1 MRTLNLLTA
10 VALAL
15 PLGVSAQTTTP
26 PSGYELRW
34 SDEFNGTSLNTTL
47 WNIEENGNGGGN
59 QELQYYRKENVA
71 VHDGNLVLTAR
82 RENYN
87 NKQFTSGRVNTRD
100 KAYFKHGIIQAR
112 IKFPKTANGV
122 WPAYWMMGN
131 DYGKVGWPKCGEI
144 DIVETGNAEG
154 IKNGTQTRHFGSTLH
169 WGTGAG
175 AAHKQYGTSYLAPET
190 NPLQNDDYHI
200 ITMEWNGNFMQM
212 FYDLEDFSVSAKNKA
227 RFFSVSI
234 PSSTNTSDIGY
245 YFQKPFFFIF
255 NLAVGGNYTGI
266 YNAGGITAMPNAG
279 DEAKMYVDW
288 VRVYQDANDADAKYF
303 TPDGNN
309 ITTNPSTP
317 DTPEAPDTK
326 TEYGYWGSKAL
337 DADGNSTFDFTNSYD
352 AVLIG
357 TSFGVTNGFS
367 GKTTAD
373 YNVDDVKHFLYIWE
387 NTYNAQSSTGVNSFG
402 FNESYNHYTVGSV
415 GWSGLG
421 YASNKSGGKD
431 LSMIDDDYVFH
442 IGFRGTSTDG
452 HVSHKVIVGNAS
464 FTVGN
469 TSIEGSPIIGDF
481 KRDGSW
487 TYFDVPVTVLKSLA
501 GGELFDNAANYEG
514 NVVAILSG
522 GSQGADL
529 EFDNVFFYK
538 NPNVKKGVPTEDNTT
553 KIGQYATKALNGEVS
568 SFDLTNVAKAV
579 LIGTSSGV
587 TDALNEVTEK
597 NYNVDEKTN
606 FFWIW
611 DGGDYTGLPS
621 DGKNSFGWDEST
633 TRLQVTG
640 TSTWCG
646 AGYASQGTGKDL
658 SMIDDTWYLH
668 FAMRG
673 SDVLTH
679 PSQTVTV
686 GNAVFVIGNTTSG
699 APILGD
705 YCRDGEWY
713 NFDIPVAKLQQLAG
727 GTLFEDA
734 SNFMGNVFAVAT
746 THSKGAEVNFDQ
758 VFFYSKK
765 DGADTP
771 DIPTYVTA
779 ALDGEGNSTFD
790 LENTGNYV
798 LIGTTGGVTTTLQKK
813 VKADYNVDDVNSA
826 LYVWEG
832 TMTAGSESGVNS
844 FGYDEGGYPV
854 YTVGSVG
861 WSGLGYASKA
871 QGKDMSMVDDTYYLH
886 LGMKATTN
894 APYLIIVGNARFA
907 IGSTSFVDGDKTY
920 APICDFPRDG
930 KWYNLDIPYSEIA
943 SRATTVFDNPE
954 DVTGNVVAFLA
965 GGTTGTKLIFDQVF
979 FYNDGSEATSIDA
992 VTPATPN
999 TIANNRTYTLSGIE
1013 VKGDNLPKGIYIR
1026 NGRKFIVR

>member
-144 DIVETGNAEG
+144 DIVETGNADG

-169 WGTGAG
+169 WGIGAG

-212 FYDLEDFSVSAKNKA
+212 FYDLEDFSVRAKNKA
-227 RFFSVSI
+227 RFYSVSI

-288 VRVYQDANDADAKYF
+288 VRVYQDTNDVDAKYF

-337 DADGNSTFDFTNSYD
+337 DADGNTTFDFTNSYD

-387 NTYNAQSSTGVNSFG
+387 STYNAQSSTGVNSFG

-538 NPNVKKGVPTEDNTT
+538 NPNVKKGVPTEDSTT

-727 GTLFEDA
+727 GTLFADA
-734 SNFMGNVFAVAT
+734 YNFFGNVFAVAT

-765 DGADTP
+765 DGGETP
-771 DIPTYVTA
+771 DIPTYVKA
-779 ALDGEGNSTFD
+779 ALDNEGKSTFD
-790 LENTGNYV
+790 VENTGNYV
-798 LIGTTGGVTTTLQKK
+798 LIGTTGGVTTTLAKK

-826 LYVWEG
+826 LYIWEG
-832 TMTAGSESGVNS
+832 TMTASNESGVNS

-854 YTVGSVG
+854 YTVGTVG

-871 QGKDMSMVDDTYYLH
+871 KGKDMSMLDDTYYLH
-886 LGMKATTN
+886 LGMKATNN
-894 APYLIIVGNARFA
+894 APYLIAVGNAKFA
-907 IGSTSFVDGDKTY
+907 IGASAFVDGSTSY
-920 APICDFPRDG
+920 APLCDFPRDG
-930 KWYNLDIPYSEIA
+930 KWYNIDIPYSEIEA
-943 SRATTVFDNPE
+943 RATKVFDNPE
-954 DVTGNVVAFLA
+954 DVTGNVLYFLA
-965 GGTTGTKLIFDQVF
+965 GGTTGTKLTFDQIF
-979 FYNDGSEATSIDA
+979 FYNDGSVPSGIDA
-992 VTPATPN
+992 VKQNNAT
-999 TIANNRTYTLSGIE
+999 TGNNRTYTLSGVE

-1026 NGRKFIVR
+1026 NGKKFIVR

>member
-144 DIVETGNAEG
+144 DIVETGNADG

-169 WGTGAG
+169 WGTSAG

-212 FYDLEDFSVSAKNKA
+212 FYDLEDFSFSAKSKA
-227 RFFSVSI
+227 RFYSVSI

-421 YASNKSGGKD
+421 YASNISGGKD

-553 KIGQYATKALNGEVS
+553 KIGQYATKALEGGQS
-568 SFDLTNVAKAV
+568 TFDFTNVSKAV

-587 TDALNEVTEK
+587 TDALTDVTVK

-621 DGKNSFGWDEST
+621 NGKNSFGWDESS

-640 TSTWCG
+640 NSTWCG

-673 SDVLTH
+673 DDALTH

-686 GNAVFVIGNTTSG
+686 GNAVFVIGNVTSG
-699 APILGD
+699 QQIVGD
-705 YCRDGEWY
+705 YRRDGEWY
-713 NFDIPVAKLQQLAG
+713 NFDIPVAKLKQIGG
-727 GTLFEDA
+727 GTLFNDA
-734 SNFMGNVFAVAT
+734 ANFMGNVFAVAT
-746 THSKGAEVNFDQ
+746 THNKGAEVNFDQ

-765 DGADTP
+765 DGGETP
-771 DIPTYVTA
+771 DIPTYVKA
-779 ALDGEGNSTFD
+779 ALDNEGKSTFD
-790 LENTGNYV
+790 VENTGNYV
-798 LIGTTGGVTTTLQKK
+798 LIGTTGGVTTTLAKK

-826 LYVWEG
+826 LYIWEG
-832 TMTAGSESGVNS
+832 TMTASNESGVNS

-854 YTVGSVG
+854 YTVGTVG
-861 WSGLGYASKA
+861 WSGLGYSSKA

-894 APYLIIVGNARFA
+894 TPYLIIVGNARFA
-907 IGSTSFVDGDKTY
+907 IGSTSFVDGTKTY

>member
-112 IKFPKTANGV
+112 IKFPKTANGI

-144 DIVETGNAEG
+144 DIVETGNADG

-169 WGTGAG
+169 WGTSAG

-212 FYDLEDFSVSAKNKA
+212 FYDLEDFSVSAKSKA
-227 RFFSVSI
+227 RFYSVSI

-373 YNVDDVKHFLYIWE
+373 YNVDNVKHFLYIWE

-421 YASNKSGGKD
+421 YASNISGGKD

-553 KIGQYATKALNGEVS
+553 KIGQYATKALEGGQS
-568 SFDLTNVAKAV
+568 TFDFTNVSKAV

-587 TDALNEVTEK
+587 TDALTDVTVK

-621 DGKNSFGWDEST
+621 NGKNSFGWDESS

-640 TSTWCG
+640 NSTWCG

-673 SDVLTH
+673 DDALTH

-686 GNAVFVIGNTTSG
+686 GNAVFVIGNATSG
-699 APILGD
+699 QQIVGD
-705 YCRDGEWY
+705 YRRDGEWY
-713 NFDIPVAKLQQLAG
+713 NFDILVAKLKQIGG
-727 GTLFEDA
+727 GTLFNDA
-734 SNFMGNVFAVAT
+734 ANFMGNVFAVAT
-746 THSKGAEVNFDQ
+746 THNKGAEVNFDQ

-765 DGADTP
+765 DGGETP
-771 DIPTYVTA
+771 DIPTYVKA
-779 ALDGEGNSTFD
+779 ALDDEGKSTFD
-790 LENTGNYV
+790 VENTGNYV
-798 LIGTTGGVTTTLQKK
+798 LIGTTGGVTTTLAKK

-826 LYVWEG
+826 LYIWEG
-832 TMTAGSESGVNS
+832 TMTASNESGVNS

-854 YTVGSVG
+854 YTVGTVG

-871 QGKDMSMVDDTYYLH
+871 KGKDMSMLDDTYYLH
-886 LGMKATTN
+886 LGMKATNN
-894 APYLIIVGNARFA
+894 APYLIAVGNAKFA
-907 IGSTSFVDGDKTY
+907 IGASAFVDGGTSY
-920 APICDFPRDG
+920 APLCDFPRDG
-930 KWYNLDIPYSEIA
+930 KWYNIDIPYSEIEA
-943 SRATTVFDNPE
+943 RATKVFDNAE
-954 DVTGNVVAFLA
+954 DVTGNVLYFLA
-965 GGTTGTKLIFDQVF
+965 GGTTGTKLTFDQIF
-979 FYNDGSEATSIDA
+979 FYNDGSVPSGIDA
-992 VTPATPN
+992 VKQNNAT
-999 TIANNRTYTLSGIE
+999 IGNNRTYTLSGVE

-1026 NGRKFIVR
+1026 NGKKFIVR

>member
-10 VALAL
+10 FALAL

-144 DIVETGNAEG
+144 DIVETGNADG

-190 NPLQNDDYHI
+190 NPLQNGDYHI

-227 RFFSVSI
+227 RFYSVSI

-469 TSIEGSPIIGDF
+469 TSIEGAPIIGDF

-538 NPNVKKGVPTEDNTT
+538 NPNVKKGVPTEDSTT

-765 DGADTP
+765 DGGETP
-771 DIPTYVTA
+771 DIPTYVKA
-779 ALDGEGNSTFD
+779 ALDNEGKSTFD
-790 LENTGNYV
+790 VENTGNYV
-798 LIGTTGGVTTTLQKK
+798 LIGTTGGVTTTLAKK

-826 LYVWEG
+826 LYIWEG
-832 TMTAGSESGVNS
+832 TMTASNESGVNS

-854 YTVGSVG
+854 YTVGTVG

-871 QGKDMSMVDDTYYLH
+871 KGKDMSMLDDTYYLH

-894 APYLIIVGNARFA
+894 ASYLIIVGNARFA

>member
-144 DIVETGNAEG
+144 DIVETGNADG

-169 WGTGAG
+169 WGTSAG

-212 FYDLEDFSVSAKNKA
+212 FYDLEDFSVSAKSKA
-227 RFFSVSI
+227 RFYSVSI

-421 YASNKSGGKD
+421 YASNISGGKD

-553 KIGQYATKALNGEVS
+553 KIGQYATKALEGGQS
-568 SFDLTNVAKAV
+568 TFDFTNVSKAV

-587 TDALNEVTEK
+587 TDALTDVTVK

-621 DGKNSFGWDEST
+621 NGKNSFGWDESS

-640 TSTWCG
+640 NSTWCG

-673 SDVLTH
+673 DDALTH

-686 GNAVFVIGNTTSG
+686 GNAVFVIGNATSG
-699 APILGD
+699 QQIVGD
-705 YCRDGEWY
+705 YRRDGEWY
-713 NFDIPVAKLQQLAG
+713 NFDIPVAKLKQIGG
-727 GTLFEDA
+727 GTLFNDA
-734 SNFMGNVFAVAT
+734 ANFMGNVFAVAT
-746 THSKGAEVNFDQ
+746 THNKGAEVNFDQ

-765 DGADTP
+765 DGGETP
-771 DIPTYVTA
+771 DIPTYVKA
-779 ALDGEGNSTFD
+779 ALDNEGKSTFD
-790 LENTGNYV
+790 VENTGNYV
-798 LIGTTGGVTTTLQKK
+798 LIGTTGGVTTTLAKK

-826 LYVWEG
+826 LYIWEG
-832 TMTAGSESGVNS
+832 TMTASNESGVNS

-854 YTVGSVG
+854 YTVGTVG

-871 QGKDMSMVDDTYYLH
+871 KGKDMSMLDDTYYLH

-894 APYLIIVGNARFA
+894 ASYLIIVGNARFA

-992 VTPATPN
+992 VKQNNAT
-999 TIANNRTYTLSGIE
+999 TGNNRTYTLSGVE

-1026 NGRKFIVR
+1026 NGKKFIVR

>member
-1 MRTLNLLTA
+1 MRTLNLLTV

-144 DIVETGNAEG
+144 DIVETGNADG

-169 WGTGAG
+169 WGTSAG

-212 FYDLEDFSVSAKNKA
+212 FYDLEDFSVSAKSKA
-227 RFFSVSI
+227 RFYSVSI

-553 KIGQYATKALNGEVS
+553 KIGQYATKALEGGQSTFDFSNVS
-568 SFDLTNVAKAV
+568 KAV

-587 TDALNEVTEK
+587 TDALTDVTVK

-621 DGKNSFGWDEST
+621 NGKNSFGWDESS

-640 TSTWCG
+640 NSTWCG

-727 GTLFEDA
+727 GTLFNDA
-734 SNFMGNVFAVAT
+734 ANFMGNAFAIAT

-765 DGADTP
+765 DGGETP
-771 DIPTYVTA
+771 DMPTYVTA
-779 ALDGEGNSTFD
+779 ALDNEGKSTFD
-790 LENTGNYV
+790 IENTGNYV
-798 LIGTTGGVTTTLQKK
+798 LIGTTGGVTTTLAKK

-826 LYVWEG
+826 LYIWEG
-832 TMTAGSESGVNS
+832 TMTASNESGVNS

-854 YTVGSVG
+854 YTVGTVG

-871 QGKDMSMVDDTYYLH
+871 KGKDMSMLDDTYYLH
-886 LGMKATTN
+886 LGMKATNN
-894 APYLIIVGNARFA
+894 APYLIAVGNAKFA
-907 IGSTSFVDGDKTY
+907 IGASAFVDGGTSY
-920 APICDFPRDG
+920 APLCDFPRDG
-930 KWYNLDIPYSEIA
+930 KWYNIDIPYSEIEA
-943 SRATTVFDNPE
+943 RATKVFDNAE
-954 DVTGNVVAFLA
+954 DVTGNVLYFLA
-965 GGTTGTKLIFDQVF
+965 GGTTGTKLTFDQIF
-979 FYNDGSEATSIDA
+979 FYNDGSVPSGIDA
-992 VTPATPN
+992 VKQNNAT
-999 TIANNRTYTLSGIE
+999 TGNNRTYTLSGVE

-1026 NGRKFIVR
+1026 NGKKIIVR

>member
-144 DIVETGNAEG
+144 DIVETGNADG

-169 WGTGAG
+169 WGTSAG

-190 NPLQNDDYHI
+190 NPLQNGDYHI

-212 FYDLEDFSVSAKNKA
+212 FYDLEDFSVSAKSKA
-227 RFFSVSI
+227 RFYSVSI

-373 YNVDDVKHFLYIWE
+373 YNVDNVKHFLYIWE

-553 KIGQYATKALNGEVS
+553 KIGQYATKALEGGQS
-568 SFDLTNVAKAV
+568 TFDFTNVSKAV

-587 TDALNEVTEK
+587 TDALTDVTVK

-621 DGKNSFGWDEST
+621 NGKNSFGWDESS

-640 TSTWCG
+640 NSTWCG

-673 SDVLTH
+673 DDALTH

-686 GNAVFVIGNTTSG
+686 GNAVFVIGNATSG
-699 APILGD
+699 QQIVGD
-705 YCRDGEWY
+705 YRRDGEWY
-713 NFDIPVAKLQQLAG
+713 NFDIPVAKLKQIGG
-727 GTLFEDA
+727 GTLFNDA
-734 SNFMGNVFAVAT
+734 ANFMGNVFAVAT
-746 THSKGAEVNFDQ
+746 THNKGAEVNFDQ

-765 DGADTP
+765 DGGETP
-771 DIPTYVTA
+771 DIPTYVKA
-779 ALDGEGNSTFD
+779 ALDDEGKSTFD
-790 LENTGNYV
+790 VENTGNYV
-798 LIGTTGGVTTTLQKK
+798 LIGTTGGVTTTLAKK

-826 LYVWEG
+826 LYIWEG
-832 TMTAGSESGVNS
+832 TMTASNESGVNS

-854 YTVGSVG
+854 YTVGTVG

-871 QGKDMSMVDDTYYLH
+871 KGKDMSMLDDTYYLH
-886 LGMKATTN
+886 LGMKATNN
-894 APYLIIVGNARFA
+894 APYLIAVGNAKFA
-907 IGSTSFVDGDKTY
+907 IGASAFVDGGTSY
-920 APICDFPRDG
+920 APLCDFPRDG
-930 KWYNLDIPYSEIA
+930 KWYNIDIPYSEIEA
-943 SRATTVFDNPE
+943 RATKVFDNAE
-954 DVTGNVVAFLA
+954 DVTGNVLYFLA
-965 GGTTGTKLIFDQVF
+965 GGTTGTKLTFDQIF
-979 FYNDGSEATSIDA
+979 FYNDGSVPSGIDA
-992 VTPATPN
+992 VKQNNAT
-999 TIANNRTYTLSGIE
+999 TGNNRTYTLSGVE

-1026 NGRKFIVR
+1026 NGKKFIVR

>member
-1 MRTLNLLTA
+1 MRTLNLLTV

-144 DIVETGNAEG
+144 DIVETGNADG

-169 WGTGAG
+169 WGTSAG

-212 FYDLEDFSVSAKNKA
+212 FYDLEDFSVSAKSKA
-227 RFFSVSI
+227 RFYSVSI

-553 KIGQYATKALNGEVS
+553 KIGQYATKALEGGQS
-568 SFDLTNVAKAV
+568 TFDFTNVSKAV

-587 TDALNEVTEK
+587 TDALTDVTVK

-606 FFWIW
+606 LFWIW

-621 DGKNSFGWDEST
+621 NGKNSFGWDESS

-640 TSTWCG
+640 NSTWCG

-727 GTLFEDA
+727 GTLFNDA
-734 SNFMGNVFAVAT
+734 ANFMGNAFAIAT

-765 DGADTP
+765 DGGETP
-771 DIPTYVTA
+771 DMPTYVTA
-779 ALDGEGNSTFD
+779 ALDNEGKSTFD
-790 LENTGNYV
+790 IENTGNYV
-798 LIGTTGGVTTTLQKK
+798 LIGTTGGVTTTLAKK

-826 LYVWEG
+826 LYIWEG
-832 TMTAGSESGVNS
+832 TMTASNESGVNS

-854 YTVGSVG
+854 YTVGTVG

-871 QGKDMSMVDDTYYLH
+871 KGKDMSMLDDTYYLH

-894 APYLIIVGNARFA
+894 TPYLIIVGNARFA
-907 IGSTSFVDGDKTY
+907 IGSTSFVDGTKTY

-979 FYNDGSEATSIDA
+979 FYNDGSVPSGIDA
-992 VTPATPN
+992 VKQNNAT
-999 TIANNRTYTLSGIE
+999 TGNNRTYTLSGVE

-1026 NGRKFIVR
+1026 NGKKIIVR

>member
-144 DIVETGNAEG
+144 DIVETGNADG

-169 WGTGAG
+169 WGTSAG

-212 FYDLEDFSVSAKNKA
+212 FYDLEDFSFSAKSKA
-227 RFFSVSI
+227 RFYSVSI

-421 YASNKSGGKD
+421 YASNISGGKD

-553 KIGQYATKALNGEVS
+553 KIGQYATKALEGGQS
-568 SFDLTNVAKAV
+568 TFDFTNVSKAV

-587 TDALNEVTEK
+587 TDALTDVTVK

-621 DGKNSFGWDEST
+621 NGKNSFGWDESS

-640 TSTWCG
+640 NSTWCG

-658 SMIDDTWYLH
+658 SMIDYTWYLH

-673 SDVLTH
+673 DDALTH

-686 GNAVFVIGNTTSG
+686 GNAVFVIGNATSG
-699 APILGD
+699 QQIVGD
-705 YCRDGEWY
+705 YRRDGEWY
-713 NFDIPVAKLQQLAG
+713 NFDIPVAKLKQIGG
-727 GTLFEDA
+727 GTLFADA
-734 SNFMGNVFAVAT
+734 SNFFGNVFAVAT

-765 DGADTP
+765 DGGETP
-771 DIPTYVTA
+771 DIPTYVKA
-779 ALDGEGNSTFD
+779 ALDNEGKSTFD
-790 LENTGNYV
+790 VENTGNYV
-798 LIGTTGGVTTTLQKK
+798 LIGTTGGVTTTLAKK

-826 LYVWEG
+826 LYIWEG
-832 TMTAGSESGVNS
+832 TMTASNESGVNS

-854 YTVGSVG
+854 YTVGTVG

-886 LGMKATTN
+886 LGMKATNN
-894 APYLIIVGNARFA
+894 ASYLIAVGNAKFA
-907 IGSTSFVDGDKTY
+907 IGASAFVDGGTSY
-920 APICDFPRDG
+920 APLCDFPRDG
-930 KWYNLDIPYSEIA
+930 KWYNLDIPYSEIEA
-943 SRATTVFDNPE
+943 RATKVFDNAE
-954 DVTGNVVAFLA
+954 DVTGNVLYFLA
-965 GGTTGTKLIFDQVF
+965 GGTTGTKLTFDQIF
-979 FYNDGSEATSIDA
+979 FYNDGSVPSGIDA
-992 VTPATPN
+992 VKQNNAT
-999 TIANNRTYTLSGIE
+999 TGNNRTYTLSGVE

-1026 NGRKFIVR
+1026 NGKKFIVR

>member
-144 DIVETGNAEG
+144 DIVETGNADG

-169 WGTGAG
+169 WGTSAG

-212 FYDLEDFSVSAKNKA
+212 FYDLEDFSFSAKSKA
-227 RFFSVSI
+227 RFYSVSI

-421 YASNKSGGKD
+421 YASNISGGKD

-553 KIGQYATKALNGEVS
+553 KIGQYATKALEGGQS
-568 SFDLTNVAKAV
+568 TFDFTNVSKAV

-587 TDALNEVTEK
+587 TDALTDVTVK

-621 DGKNSFGWDEST
+621 NGKNSFGWDESS

-640 TSTWCG
+640 NSTWCG

-673 SDVLTH
+673 DDALTH

-686 GNAVFVIGNTTSG
+686 GNAVFVIGNATSG
-699 APILGD
+699 QQIVGD
-705 YCRDGEWY
+705 YRRDGEWY
-713 NFDIPVAKLQQLAG
+713 NFDIPVAKLKQIGG
-727 GTLFEDA
+727 GTLFNDA
-734 SNFMGNVFAVAT
+734 ANFMGNVFAVAT
-746 THSKGAEVNFDQ
+746 THNKGAEVNFDQ

-765 DGADTP
+765 DGGETP
-771 DIPTYVTA
+771 DIPTYVKA
-779 ALDGEGNSTFD
+779 ALDNEGKSTFD
-790 LENTGNYV
+790 VENTGNYV
-798 LIGTTGGVTTTLQKK
+798 LIGTTGGVTTTLAKK

-826 LYVWEG
+826 LYIWEG
-832 TMTAGSESGVNS
+832 TMTASNESGVNS

-854 YTVGSVG
+854 YTVGTVG

-871 QGKDMSMVDDTYYLH
+871 KGKDMSMLDDTYYLH
-886 LGMKATTN
+886 LGMKATNN
-894 APYLIIVGNARFA
+894 APYLIAVGNAKFA
-907 IGSTSFVDGDKTY
+907 IGASAFVDGGTSY
-920 APICDFPRDG
+920 APLCDFPRDG
-930 KWYNLDIPYSEIA
+930 KWYNLDIPYSEIEA
-943 SRATTVFDNPE
+943 RATKVFDNAE
-954 DVTGNVVAFLA
+954 DVTGNVLYFLA
-965 GGTTGTKLIFDQVF
+965 GGTTGTKLTFDQIF
-979 FYNDGSEATSIDA
+979 FYNDGSVPSGIDA
-992 VTPATPN
+992 VKQNNAT
-999 TIANNRTYTLSGIE
+999 TGNNRTYTLSGVE

-1026 NGRKFIVR
+1026 NGKKFIVR

>member
-144 DIVETGNAEG
+144 DIVETGNADG

-190 NPLQNDDYHI
+190 NPLQNGDYHI

-212 FYDLEDFSVSAKNKA
+212 FYDLEDFSVSAKSKA
-227 RFFSVSI
+227 RFYSVSI

-373 YNVDDVKHFLYIWE
+373 YNVDNVKHFLYIWE

-553 KIGQYATKALNGEVS
+553 KIGQYATKALEGGQS
-568 SFDLTNVAKAV
+568 TFDFTNVSKAV

-587 TDALNEVTEK
+587 TDALTDVTVK

-621 DGKNSFGWDEST
+621 NGKNSFGWDESS

-640 TSTWCG
+640 NSTWCG

-727 GTLFEDA
+727 GTLFNDA
-734 SNFMGNVFAVAT
+734 ANFMGNAFAIAT

-765 DGADTP
+765 DGGETP
-771 DIPTYVTA
+771 DIPTYVKA
-779 ALDGEGNSTFD
+779 ALDDEGKSTFD
-790 LENTGNYV
+790 VENTGNYV
-798 LIGTTGGVTTTLQKK
+798 LIGTTGGVTTTLAKK

-826 LYVWEG
+826 LYIWEG
-832 TMTAGSESGVNS
+832 TMTASNESGVNS

-854 YTVGSVG
+854 YTVGTVG

>member
-15 PLGVSAQTTTP
+15 PLGLSAQTTTP

-144 DIVETGNAEG
+144 DIVETGNADG

-169 WGTGAG
+169 WGTSAG

-212 FYDLEDFSVSAKNKA
+212 FYDLEDFSVSAKSKA
-227 RFFSVSI
+227 RFYSVSI

-288 VRVYQDANDADAKYF
+288 VRVYQGANDADAKYF

-421 YASNKSGGKD
+421 YASNISGGKD

-553 KIGQYATKALNGEVS
+553 KIGQYATKALEGGQS
-568 SFDLTNVAKAV
+568 TFDFTNVSKAV

-587 TDALNEVTEK
+587 TDALTDVTVK

-621 DGKNSFGWDEST
+621 NGKNSFGWDESS

-640 TSTWCG
+640 NSTWCG

-727 GTLFEDA
+727 GTLFNDA
-734 SNFMGNVFAVAT
+734 ANFMGNAFAIAT

-765 DGADTP
+765 DGGETP
-771 DIPTYVTA
+771 DMPTYVTA
-779 ALDGEGNSTFD
+779 ALDNEGKSTFD
-790 LENTGNYV
+790 IENTGNYV
-798 LIGTTGGVTTTLQKK
+798 LIGTTGGVTTTLAKK

-826 LYVWEG
+826 LYIWEG
-832 TMTAGSESGVNS
+832 TMTASNESGVNS

-854 YTVGSVG
+854 YTVGTVG

-871 QGKDMSMVDDTYYLH
+871 KGKDMSMLDDTYYLH
-886 LGMKATTN
+886 LGMKATNN
-894 APYLIIVGNARFA
+894 APYLIAVGNAKFA
-907 IGSTSFVDGDKTY
+907 IGASAFVDGGTSY
-920 APICDFPRDG
+920 APLCDFPRDG
-930 KWYNLDIPYSEIA
+930 KWYNIDIPYSEIEA
-943 SRATTVFDNPE
+943 RATKVFDNAE
-954 DVTGNVVAFLA
+954 DVIGNVLYFLA
-965 GGTTGTKLIFDQVF
+965 GGTTGTKLTFDQIF
-979 FYNDGSEATSIDA
+979 FYNDGSVPSGIDA
-992 VTPATPN
+992 VKQNNAT
-999 TIANNRTYTLSGIE
+999 TGNNRTYTLSGVE

-1026 NGRKFIVR
+1026 NGKKIIVR

>member
-144 DIVETGNAEG
+144 DIVETGNADG

-169 WGTGAG
+169 WGTSAG

-212 FYDLEDFSVSAKNKA
+212 FYDLEDFSVSAKSKA
-227 RFFSVSI
+227 RFYSVSI

-317 DTPEAPDTK
+317 DTPAAPDTK

-421 YASNKSGGKD
+421 YASNISGGKD

-442 IGFRGTSTDG
+442 IGFRGSSTDG

-553 KIGQYATKALNGEVS
+553 KIGQYATKALEGGQS
-568 SFDLTNVAKAV
+568 TFDFTNVSKAV

-587 TDALNEVTEK
+587 TDALTDVTVK

-621 DGKNSFGWDEST
+621 NGKNSFGWDESS

-640 TSTWCG
+640 NSTWCG

-673 SDVLTH
+673 DDALTH

-686 GNAVFVIGNTTSG
+686 GNAVFVIGNATSG
-699 APILGD
+699 QQIVGD
-705 YCRDGEWY
+705 YRRDGEWY
-713 NFDIPVAKLQQLAG
+713 NFDIPVAKLKQIGG
-727 GTLFEDA
+727 GTLFNDA
-734 SNFMGNVFAVAT
+734 ANFMGNVFAVAT
-746 THSKGAEVNFDQ
+746 THNKGAEVNFDQ

-765 DGADTP
+765 DGGETP
-771 DIPTYVTA
+771 DIPTYVKA
-779 ALDGEGNSTFD
+779 ALDDEGKSTFD
-790 LENTGNYV
+790 VENTGNYV
-798 LIGTTGGVTTTLQKK
+798 LIGTTGGVTTTLAKK

-826 LYVWEG
+826 LYIWEG
-832 TMTAGSESGVNS
+832 TMTASNESGVNS

-854 YTVGSVG
+854 YTVGTVG

-871 QGKDMSMVDDTYYLH
+871 KGKDMSMLDDTYYLH
-886 LGMKATTN
+886 LGMKATIN
-894 APYLIIVGNARFA
+894 APYLIAVGNAKFA
-907 IGSTSFVDGDKTY
+907 IGASAFVDGGTSY
-920 APICDFPRDG
+920 APLCDFPRDG
-930 KWYNLDIPYSEIA
+930 KWYNIDIPYSEIEA
-943 SRATTVFDNPE
+943 RATKVFDNAE
-954 DVTGNVVAFLA
+954 DVTGNVLYFLA
-965 GGTTGTKLIFDQVF
+965 GGTTGTKLTFDQIF
-979 FYNDGSEATSIDA
+979 FYNDGSVPSGIDA
-992 VTPATPN
+992 VKQNNAT
-999 TIANNRTYTLSGIE
+999 TGNNRTYTLSGVE

-1026 NGRKFIVR
+1026 NGKKFIVR

>member
-144 DIVETGNAEG
+144 DIVETGNADG

-169 WGTGAG
+169 WGTSAG

-212 FYDLEDFSVSAKNKA
+212 FYDLEDFSVSAKSKA
-227 RFFSVSI
+227 RFYSVSI

-421 YASNKSGGKD
+421 YASNISGGKD

-538 NPNVKKGVPTEDNTT
+538 NPNVKKGVPTEDSTT

-713 NFDIPVAKLQQLAG
+713 NFDIPVAKLKQIGG
-727 GTLFEDA
+727 GTLFNDA
-734 SNFMGNVFAVAT
+734 ANFMGNVFAVAT
-746 THSKGAEVNFDQ
+746 THNKGAEVNFDQ

-765 DGADTP
+765 DGGETP
-771 DIPTYVTA
+771 DIPTYVKA
-779 ALDGEGNSTFD
+779 ALDNEGKSTFD
-790 LENTGNYV
+790 VENTGNYV
-798 LIGTTGGVTTTLQKK
+798 LIGTTGGVTTTLAKK

-826 LYVWEG
+826 LYIWEG
-832 TMTAGSESGVNS
+832 TMTASNESGVNS

-854 YTVGSVG
+854 YTVGTVG
-861 WSGLGYASKA
+861 WSGLGYSSKA

-894 APYLIIVGNARFA
+894 TPYLIIVGNARFA
-907 IGSTSFVDGDKTY
+907 IGSTSFVDGTKTY

>member
-112 IKFPKTANGV
+112 IKFPKTANGL

-144 DIVETGNAEG
+144 DIVETGNADG

-169 WGTGAG
+169 WGTSAG
-175 AAHKQYGTSYLAPET
+175 AAHKQYGYSYLAPET

-227 RFFSVSI
+227 RFYSVSI

-288 VRVYQDANDADAKYF
+288 VRVYQDTNDADAKYF

-421 YASNKSGGKD
+421 YASNISGGKD

-452 HVSHKVIVGNAS
+452 HVSHKVVVGNAS

-538 NPNVKKGVPTEDNTT
+538 NPNVKKGVPTEDSTT
-553 KIGQYATKALNGEVS
+553 KIGQYATKALNGGVS

-587 TDALNEVTEK
+587 TEALNEVTEK

-658 SMIDDTWYLH
+658 SMINDTWYLH

-713 NFDIPVAKLQQLAG
+713 NFDIPVAKLKQIGG
-727 GTLFEDA
+727 GTLFNDA
-734 SNFMGNVFAVAT
+734 NNFLGNVFAVAT
-746 THSKGAEVNFDQ
+746 THNKGAEVNFDQ

-765 DGADTP
+765 DGGETP

-779 ALDGEGNSTFD
+779 ALDGEGKSTFD
-790 LENTGNYV
+790 VENTGNYV
-798 LIGTTGGVTTTLQKK
+798 LIGTTGGVSTTLAKK

-826 LYVWEG
+826 LYIWKG
-832 TMTAGSESGVNS
+832 TMTASNESGVNS

-854 YTVGSVG
+854 YTVGTVG
-861 WSGLGYASKA
+861 WSGLGYSSKA
-871 QGKDMSMVDDTYYLH
+871 KGKDMSMVDDTYYLH

-954 DVTGNVVAFLA
+954 DVTANVVAFLA

>member
-144 DIVETGNAEG
+144 DIVETGNADG

-169 WGTGAG
+169 WGTSAG

-212 FYDLEDFSVSAKNKA
+212 FYDLEDFSVSAKSKA
-227 RFFSVSI
+227 RFYSVSI

-266 YNAGGITAMPNAG
+266 YNAGDITAMPNAG

-469 TSIEGSPIIGDF
+469 TSIEGAPIIGDF

-538 NPNVKKGVPTEDNTT
+538 NPNVKKGVPTEDSTT

-727 GTLFEDA
+727 GTLFNDA
-734 SNFMGNVFAVAT
+734 ANFMGNAFAIAT

-765 DGADTP
+765 DGGETP
-771 DIPTYVTA
+771 DMPTYVTA
-779 ALDGEGNSTFD
+779 ALDNEGKSTFD
-790 LENTGNYV
+790 IENTGNYV
-798 LIGTTGGVTTTLQKK
+798 LIGTTGGVTTTLAKK

-826 LYVWEG
+826 LYIWEG
-832 TMTAGSESGVNS
+832 TMTASNESGVNS

-854 YTVGSVG
+854 YTVGTVG

-871 QGKDMSMVDDTYYLH
+871 KGKDMSMLDDTYYLH
-886 LGMKATTN
+886 LGMKATNN
-894 APYLIIVGNARFA
+894 APYLIAVGNAKFA
-907 IGSTSFVDGDKTY
+907 IGASAFVDGGTSY
-920 APICDFPRDG
+920 APLCDFPRDG
-930 KWYNLDIPYSEIA
+930 KWYNIDIPYSEIEA
-943 SRATTVFDNPE
+943 RATKVFDNAE
-954 DVTGNVVAFLA
+954 DVTGNVLYFLA
-965 GGTTGTKLIFDQVF
+965 GGTTGTKLTFDQIF
-979 FYNDGSEATSIDA
+979 FYNDGSVPSGIDA
-992 VTPATPN
+992 VKQNNAT
-999 TIANNRTYTLSGIE
+999 TGNNRTYTLSGVE

-1026 NGRKFIVR
+1026 NGKKIIVR

>member
-144 DIVETGNAEG
+144 DIVETGNADG

-190 NPLQNDDYHI
+190 NPLQNGDYHI

-212 FYDLEDFSVSAKNKA
+212 FYDLEDFSVSAKSKA
-227 RFFSVSI
+227 RFYSVSI

-373 YNVDDVKHFLYIWE
+373 YNVDNVKHFLYIWE

-553 KIGQYATKALNGEVS
+553 KIGQYATKALEGGQS
-568 SFDLTNVAKAV
+568 TFDFTNVSKAV

-587 TDALNEVTEK
+587 TDALTDVTVK

-621 DGKNSFGWDEST
+621 NGKNSFGWDESS

-640 TSTWCG
+640 NSTWCG

-673 SDVLTH
+673 DDALTH

-686 GNAVFVIGNTTSG
+686 GNAVFVIGNATSG
-699 APILGD
+699 QQIVGD
-705 YCRDGEWY
+705 YRRDGEWY
-713 NFDIPVAKLQQLAG
+713 NFDIPVAKLKQIGG
-727 GTLFEDA
+727 GTLFNDA
-734 SNFMGNVFAVAT
+734 ANFMGNVFAVAT
-746 THSKGAEVNFDQ
+746 THNKGAEVNFDQ

-765 DGADTP
+765 DGGETP
-771 DIPTYVTA
+771 DIPTYVKA
-779 ALDGEGNSTFD
+779 ALDDEGKSTFD
-790 LENTGNYV
+790 VENTGNYV
-798 LIGTTGGVTTTLQKK
+798 LIGTTGGVTTTLAKK

-826 LYVWEG
+826 LYIWEG
-832 TMTAGSESGVNS
+832 TMTASNESGVNS

-854 YTVGSVG
+854 YTVGTVG

-871 QGKDMSMVDDTYYLH
+871 KGKDMSMLDDTYYLH
-886 LGMKATTN
+886 LGMKATNN
-894 APYLIIVGNARFA
+894 APYLIAVGNAKFA
-907 IGSTSFVDGDKTY
+907 IGASAFVDGGTSY
-920 APICDFPRDG
+920 APLCDFPRDG
-930 KWYNLDIPYSEIA
+930 KWYNIDIPYSEIEA
-943 SRATTVFDNPE
+943 RATKVFDNAE
-954 DVTGNVVAFLA
+954 DVTGNVLYFLA
-965 GGTTGTKLIFDQVF
+965 GGTTGTKLTFDQIF
-979 FYNDGSEATSIDA
+979 FYNDGSVPSGIDA
-992 VTPATPN
+992 VKQNNAT
-999 TIANNRTYTLSGIE
+999 TGNNRTYTLSGVE

-1026 NGRKFIVR
+1026 NGKKFIVR

>member
-1 MRTLNLLTA
+1 MRTLNLLTV

-144 DIVETGNAEG
+144 DIVETGNADG

-169 WGTGAG
+169 WGTSAG

-212 FYDLEDFSVSAKNKA
+212 FYDLEDFSVSAKSKA
-227 RFFSVSI
+227 RFYSVSI

-303 TPDGNN
+303 APDGNN

-553 KIGQYATKALNGEVS
+553 KIGQYATKALEGGQS
-568 SFDLTNVAKAV
+568 TFDFTNVSKAV

-587 TDALNEVTEK
+587 TDALTDVTVK

-621 DGKNSFGWDEST
+621 NGKNSFGWDESS

-640 TSTWCG
+640 NSTWCG

-727 GTLFEDA
+727 GTLFNDA
-734 SNFMGNVFAVAT
+734 ANFMGNAFAIAT

-765 DGADTP
+765 DGGETP
-771 DIPTYVTA
+771 DMPTYVTA
-779 ALDGEGNSTFD
+779 ALDNEGKSTFD
-790 LENTGNYV
+790 IENTGNYV
-798 LIGTTGGVTTTLQKK
+798 LIGTTGGVTTTLAKK

-826 LYVWEG
+826 LYIWEG
-832 TMTAGSESGVNS
+832 TMTASNESGVNS

-854 YTVGSVG
+854 YTVGTVG

-871 QGKDMSMVDDTYYLH
+871 KGKDMSMLDDTYYLH
-886 LGMKATTN
+886 LGMKATNN
-894 APYLIIVGNARFA
+894 APYLIAVGNAKFA
-907 IGSTSFVDGDKTY
+907 IGASAFVDGGTSY
-920 APICDFPRDG
+920 APLCDFPRDG
-930 KWYNLDIPYSEIA
+930 KWYNIDIPYSEIEA
-943 SRATTVFDNPE
+943 RATKVFDNAE
-954 DVTGNVVAFLA
+954 DVTGNVLYFLA
-965 GGTTGTKLIFDQVF
+965 GGTTGTKLTFDQIF
-979 FYNDGSEATSIDA
+979 FYNDGSVPSGIDA
-992 VTPATPN
+992 VKQNNAT
-999 TIANNRTYTLSGIE
+999 TGNNRTYTLSGVE

-1026 NGRKFIVR
+1026 NGKKIIVR

>member
-15 PLGVSAQTTTP
+15 PLSVSAQTTTP

-144 DIVETGNAEG
+144 DIVETGNADG

-169 WGTGAG
+169 WGTSAG

-227 RFFSVSI
+227 RFYSASI

-553 KIGQYATKALNGEVS
+553 KIGQYATKALEGGQS
-568 SFDLTNVAKAV
+568 TFDFTNVSKAV

-587 TDALNEVTEK
+587 TDALTDVTVK

-621 DGKNSFGWDEST
+621 NGKNSFGWDESS

-640 TSTWCG
+640 NSTWCG

-713 NFDIPVAKLQQLAG
+713 NFDIPVAKLQQLAC
-727 GTLFEDA
+727 GTLFNDA
-734 SNFMGNVFAVAT
+734 ANFMGNAFAIAT

-765 DGADTP
+765 DGGETP
-771 DIPTYVTA
+771 DIPTYVKA
-779 ALDGEGNSTFD
+779 ALDNEGKSTFD
-790 LENTGNYV
+790 IENTGNYV
-798 LIGTTGGVTTTLQKK
+798 LIGTTGGVTTTLAKK

-826 LYVWEG
+826 LYIWEG
-832 TMTAGSESGVNS
+832 TMTASNESGVNS

-854 YTVGSVG
+854 YTVGTVG

-871 QGKDMSMVDDTYYLH
+871 KGKDMSMLDDTYYLH
-886 LGMKATTN
+886 LGMKATNN
-894 APYLIIVGNARFA
+894 APYLIAVGNAKFA
-907 IGSTSFVDGDKTY
+907 IGASAFVDGGTSY
-920 APICDFPRDG
+920 APLCDFPRDG
-930 KWYNLDIPYSEIA
+930 KWYNIDISYSEIEA
-943 SRATTVFDNPE
+943 RATKVFDNAE
-954 DVTGNVVAFLA
+954 DVIGNVLYFLA
-965 GGTTGTKLIFDQVF
+965 GGTTGTKLTFDQIF
-979 FYNDGSEATSIDA
+979 FYNDGSVPSGIDA
-992 VTPATPN
+992 VKQNNAT
-999 TIANNRTYTLSGIE
+999 TGNNRTYTLSGVE

-1026 NGRKFIVR
+1026 NGKKIIVR

>member
-144 DIVETGNAEG
+144 DIVETGNADG

-169 WGTGAG
+169 WGTSAG

-212 FYDLEDFSVSAKNKA
+212 FYDLEDFSVSAKSKA
-227 RFFSVSI
+227 RFYSVSI

-421 YASNKSGGKD
+421 YASNISGGKD

-553 KIGQYATKALNGEVS
+553 KIGQYATKALEGGKS
-568 SFDLTNVAKAV
+568 TFDFTNVSKAV

-587 TDALNEVTEK
+587 TDALTDVTVK

-621 DGKNSFGWDEST
+621 NGKNSFGWDESS

-640 TSTWCG
+640 NSTWCG

-673 SDVLTH
+673 DDALTH

-686 GNAVFVIGNTTSG
+686 GNAVFVIGNATSG
-699 APILGD
+699 QQIVGD
-705 YCRDGEWY
+705 YRRDGEWY
-713 NFDIPVAKLQQLAG
+713 NFDIPVAKLKQIGG
-727 GTLFEDA
+727 GTLFNDA
-734 SNFMGNVFAVAT
+734 ANFMGNVFAVAT
-746 THSKGAEVNFDQ
+746 THNKGAEVNFDQ

-765 DGADTP
+765 DGGETP
-771 DIPTYVTA
+771 DIPTYVKA
-779 ALDGEGNSTFD
+779 ALDNEGKSTFD
-790 LENTGNYV
+790 VENTGNYV
-798 LIGTTGGVTTTLQKK
+798 LIGTTGGVTTTLAKK

-826 LYVWEG
+826 LYIWEG
-832 TMTAGSESGVNS
+832 TMTASNESGVNS

-854 YTVGSVG
+854 YTVGTVG